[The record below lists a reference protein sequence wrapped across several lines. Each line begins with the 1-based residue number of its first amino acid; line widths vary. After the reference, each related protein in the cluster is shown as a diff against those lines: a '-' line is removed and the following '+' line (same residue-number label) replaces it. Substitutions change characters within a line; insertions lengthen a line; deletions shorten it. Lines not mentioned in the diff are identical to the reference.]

1 MANYYT
7 ISWILKILRS
17 LLKDRLQNN
26 NNAPVVF
33 TDTTDTLFTLPDD
46 NVSESTIV
54 IKKNGIILDDAEWSF
69 DSSTNEITVTI
80 SVATT
85 DIFTIT
91 YSFYE
96 KYSDSELAD
105 YIEASLAI
113 FSQYGYRK
121 TFLLSDDETKI
132 VTYNGINPTLKESY
146 EIAIITSINVD
157 PRNINIDTREF
168 KLSAEENKSKSDL
181 IGEAFQKFMNFT
193 GEVSFDLELGEEE
206 VI

>member
-26 NNAPVVF
+26 NNAPAVF

-54 IKKNGIILDDAEWSF
+54 IKKNGTALDEDEWSF
-69 DSSTNEITVTI
+69 DSSTNEATVTV
-80 SVATT
+80 SVETT
-85 DIFTIT
+85 DVFTIT

-96 KYSDSELAD
+96 KYSDSELTD

-113 FSQYGYRK
+113 FAQYGYRK
-121 TFLLSDDETKI
+121 LFRLNAGETEVHTVDGEI
-132 VTYNGINPTLKESY
+132 PSLKECY

-157 PRNINIDTREF
+157 SRNVNIDTREF
-168 KLSAEENKSKSDL
+168 KISAEENKSKSDL
-181 IGEAFQKFMNFT
+181 IAEAFDKFMNFT
-193 GEVSFDLELGEEE
+193 GEVSFEPELGEDE
-206 VI
+206 